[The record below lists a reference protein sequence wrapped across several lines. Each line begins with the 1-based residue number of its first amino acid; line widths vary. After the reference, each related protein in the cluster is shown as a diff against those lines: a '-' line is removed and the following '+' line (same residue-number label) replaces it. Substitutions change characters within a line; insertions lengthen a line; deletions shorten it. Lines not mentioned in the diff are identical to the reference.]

1 VAHAAEDVTGGAR
14 TVSTAVRLEK
24 LRKVFQGRGGGIVTA
39 VDGVSLEV
47 TDGSLVTLLG
57 PSGCGKTT
65 VLRMIAGFE
74 TPTEGEISIGEER
87 ITTLPPNKR
96 RTSMVFQSYGLFPH
110 MTVFD
115 NVGYGLRIRKVPGT
129 EIRTR
134 VLSMLEL
141 VGLRGTEARLPS
153 QLSGGQQQRVAL
165 ARALITEP
173 RVLLF
178 DEPLSN
184 LDAKLRVQVRQEIRR
199 LQQRLKI
206 TSIYVTHD
214 QDEAMTLS
222 DQIVVMHQGRIEQV
236 GHPEEI
242 YARPRT
248 RFVADFIGRANFLAG
263 TVRAVEDARAEVEI
277 PLGRF
282 QVTAGEFRA
291 GDPVWLLLRPEAIG
305 LTAPE
310 AGRWQGQI
318 ATTTYLGGEVFYEVA
333 VGQQTLLIK
342 VGHPQ
347 GGTGLA
353 AGKPVGVT
361 FEETSLHLIPRED
374 ASSGSH
380 AA

>member
-1 VAHAAEDVTGGAR
+1 M
-14 TVSTAVRLEK
+14 SNAVRLEK
-24 LRKVFQGRGGGIVTA
+24 LRKVFEGRGGGQVVA

-47 TDGSLVTLLG
+47 KDGSLVTLLG

-74 TPTEGEISIGEER
+74 TPTEGEVFIGEER
-87 ITTLPPNKR
+87 ITTLPANKR
-96 RTSMVFQSYGLFPH
+96 RTSMVFQTYGLFPH
-110 MTVFD
+110 MSVFD
-115 NVGYGLRIRKVPGT
+115 NVGYGLRIRRLPSSD
-129 EIRTR
+129 IRTR

-141 VGLRGTEARLPS
+141 VGLIGTEARLPS

-199 LQQRLKI
+199 LQQRLQI
-206 TSIYVTHD
+206 TSVYVTHD

-222 DQIVVMHQGRIEQV
+222 DQIVIMHQGRIEQV
-236 GHPEEI
+236 GSPQEI

-248 RFVADFIGRANFLAG
+248 RFVADFIGRGNFLAG
-263 TVRAVEDARAEVEI
+263 MVRAADGTRAEVEI

-282 QVTAGEFRA
+282 RIEAEGFRP
-291 GDPVWLLLRPEAIG
+291 GDLVWLLLRPEAIG
-305 LTAPE
+305 LTSPG
-310 AGRWQGQI
+310 AGRWSGEVST
-318 ATTTYLGGEVFYEVA
+318 ATYLGSEVFYEVT
-333 VGQQTLLIK
+333 VGQQVILVK

-347 GGTGLA
+347 GTTAFSLGEA
-353 AGKPVGVT
+353 VGVT
-361 FEETSLHLIPRED
+361 FDEGSLHLVRRE
-374 ASSGSH
+374 
-380 AA
+380 AAP

>member
-1 VAHAAEDVTGGAR
+1 M
-14 TVSTAVRLEK
+14 SNAVRLEN
-24 LRKVFQGRGGGIVTA
+24 LQKVFQGRGGGRVTA
-39 VDGVSLEV
+39 VDNVSLEV
-47 TDGSLVTLLG
+47 KDGSLVTLLG

-65 VLRMIAGFE
+65 VLRLIAGFE
-74 TPTEGEISIGEER
+74 TPTEGEVFIGEER

-96 RTSMVFQSYGLFPH
+96 RTSMVFQTYGLFPH

-115 NVGYGLRIRKVPGT
+115 NIGYGLRIRKVPRS

-134 VLSMLEL
+134 VLTMLEL
-141 VGLRGTEARLPS
+141 VDLIGTEARLPS

-222 DQIVVMHQGRIEQV
+222 DQIVIMHRGRIEQV
-236 GHPEEI
+236 GSPQGI

-248 RFVADFIGRANFLAG
+248 RFVADFIGQGNFLAG
-263 TVRAVEDARAEVEI
+263 TVRAADGDCAEVEI

-282 QVTAGEFRA
+282 RVKAEGFRP
-291 GDPVWLLLRPEAIG
+291 GDLVWLLLRPEAIG
-305 LTAPE
+305 LTPPG
-310 AGRWQGQI
+310 AGRWDGQVST
-318 ATTTYLGGEVFYEVA
+318 ATYLGSEVFYEVT
-333 VGQQTLLIK
+333 VDRQPILVK

-347 GGTGLA
+347 GATALTPGV
-353 AGKPVGVT
+353 PVGVT
-361 FEETSLHLIPRED
+361 FDENSLHLVRRE
-374 ASSGSH
+374 ATP
-380 AA
+380 

>member
-1 VAHAAEDVTGGAR
+1 M
-14 TVSTAVRLEK
+14 SNAVRLEK
-24 LRKVFQGRGGGIVTA
+24 LRKVFEGRGGGQVVA

-47 TDGSLVTLLG
+47 RDGSLVTLLG

-74 TPTEGEISIGEER
+74 TPTEGEVFIGEER

-96 RTSMVFQSYGLFPH
+96 RTSMVFQTYGLFPH
-110 MTVFD
+110 MSVFD
-115 NVGYGLRIRKVPGT
+115 NVGYGLRIRRLLGS
-129 EIRTR
+129 EIRRR
-134 VLSMLEL
+134 VLAMVEL
-141 VGLRGTEARLPS
+141 VGLTGTEARLPS

-199 LQQRLKI
+199 LQQRLQI
-206 TSIYVTHD
+206 TSVYVTHD

-222 DQIVVMHQGRIEQV
+222 DQIVIMHQGRIEQV
-236 GHPEEI
+236 GSPQEI

-248 RFVADFIGRANFLAG
+248 RFVADFIGRGNFLAG
-263 TVRAVEDARAEVEI
+263 TVRAADGARAEVEI

-282 QVTAGEFRA
+282 GVKVEGFHP

-305 LTAPE
+305 LTSPG
-310 AGRWQGQI
+310 AGRWSGQVST
-318 ATTTYLGGEVFYEVA
+318 ATYLGSEVFYEVT
-333 VGQQTLLIK
+333 VGQQVILVK

-347 GGTGLA
+347 GTTALPLGEA
-353 AGKPVGVT
+353 VGVT
-361 FEETSLHLIPRED
+361 FDEGSLHLVRRE
-374 ASSGSH
+374 
-380 AA
+380 AAP

>member
-1 VAHAAEDVTGGAR
+1 
-14 TVSTAVRLEK
+14 VSTGVRLET

-74 TPTEGEISIGEER
+74 TPTAGEVFIGEER

-115 NVGYGLRIRKVPGT
+115 NVGYGLRMRGVPGR

-141 VGLRGTEARLPS
+141 VGLTGTEPRLPS

-199 LQQRLKI
+199 LQQRLQI
-206 TSIYVTHD
+206 TSVYVTHD

-222 DQIVVMHQGRIEQV
+222 DQIVVMHQGRIEQI
-236 GHPEEI
+236 GSPEEI
-242 YARPRT
+242 YGRPRT
-248 RFVADFIGRANFLAG
+248 RFVAEFIGRASFLAG
-263 TVRAVEDARAEVEI
+263 SVRGVEDARAEVEM

-282 QVTAGEFRA
+282 RVVAGDFRA
-291 GDPVWLLLRPEAIG
+291 GDAVWLLLRPEAIR
-305 LTAPE
+305 LTSPD
-310 AGRWQGQI
+310 AGRWRGQI
-318 ATTTYLGGEVFYEVA
+318 SAATYLGGEVFYEVI
-333 VGQQTLLIK
+333 VGQQTLLAK
-342 VGHPQ
+342 VGHLP
-347 GGTGLA
+347 GGARLA
-353 AGKPVGVT
+353 AEEPVGVV
-361 FEETSLHLIPRED
+361 FEETSLHLVPREEGWSTTPS
-374 ASSGSH
+374 A
-380 AA
+380 

>member
-1 VAHAAEDVTGGAR
+1 M
-14 TVSTAVRLEK
+14 SNAVRLEK
-24 LRKVFQGRGGGIVTA
+24 LRKVFEGRGGGQVVA

-47 TDGSLVTLLG
+47 RDGSLVTLLG

-74 TPTEGEISIGEER
+74 TPTEGEVFIGEER

-115 NVGYGLRIRKVPGT
+115 NVGYGLRIRRLLGS
-129 EIRTR
+129 EIRRR
-134 VLSMLEL
+134 VLAMVEL
-141 VGLRGTEARLPS
+141 VGLTGTEARLPS

-199 LQQRLKI
+199 LQQRLQI
-206 TSIYVTHD
+206 TSVYVTHD

-222 DQIVVMHQGRIEQV
+222 DQIVIMHQGRIEQV
-236 GHPEEI
+236 GSPQEI

-248 RFVADFIGRANFLAG
+248 RFVADFIGRGNFLAG
-263 TVRAVEDARAEVEI
+263 TVRTADGARTEVEI

-282 QVTAGEFRA
+282 GVKVEGFHP

-305 LTAPE
+305 LTSPG
-310 AGRWQGQI
+310 AGRWSGQVST
-318 ATTTYLGGEVFYEVA
+318 ATYLGSEVFYEVT
-333 VGQQTLLIK
+333 VGQQVILVK

-347 GGTGLA
+347 GTTALPLGEA
-353 AGKPVGVT
+353 VGVT
-361 FEETSLHLIPRED
+361 FDEGSLHLVRRE
-374 ASSGSH
+374 
-380 AA
+380 AAP

>member
-1 VAHAAEDVTGGAR
+1 
-14 TVSTAVRLEK
+14 VSNGVRLEN
-24 LRKVFQGRGGGIVTA
+24 LRKVFQGRGGGTVVA
-39 VDGVSLEV
+39 VDAVSLEV
-47 TDGSLVTLLG
+47 RDGSLVTLLG

-74 TPTEGEISIGEER
+74 TPTAGEVLIGEER

-96 RTSMVFQSYGLFPH
+96 RTSMVFQTYGLFPH

-115 NVGYGLRIRKVPGT
+115 NIGYGLRVRKVPAA

-134 VLSMLEL
+134 VFAMLEL
-141 VGLRGTEARLPS
+141 VGLGGTEARLPS

-199 LQQRLKI
+199 LQQRLQI

-236 GHPEEI
+236 GSPQEI

-248 RFVADFIGRANFLAG
+248 RFVADFIGRGNFLPG
-263 TVRAVEDARAEVEI
+263 SVRAVEGGRTEVEI

-282 QVTAGEFRA
+282 RVRAEGFRP
-291 GDPVWLLLRPEAIG
+291 GDGVWLLLRPEVIG
-305 LTAPE
+305 LTSPAG
-310 AGRWQGQI
+310 GRWQGRV
-318 ATTTYLGGEVFYEVA
+318 ATATYLGSEIFYEVT
-333 VGQQTLLIK
+333 VGPHTILIK
-342 VGHPQ
+342 AVHPQ
-347 GGTGLA
+347 GTPPRAPGA
-353 AGKPVGVT
+353 QVGVT
-361 FEETSLHLIPRED
+361 FDEEALHLVPRE
-374 ASSGSH
+374 
-380 AA
+380 AAP

>member
-1 VAHAAEDVTGGAR
+1 M
-14 TVSTAVRLEK
+14 STAVRLEN
-24 LRKVFQGRGGGIVTA
+24 LRKVFEGRGGGLVTA

-47 TDGSLVTLLG
+47 MNGSLVTLLG

-74 TPTEGEISIGEER
+74 TPTEGEVYIGEER
-87 ITTLPPNKR
+87 ITTMPPNRR
-96 RTSMVFQSYGLFPH
+96 RTSMVFQTYGLFPH
-110 MTVFD
+110 MSVFD
-115 NVGYGLRIRKVPGT
+115 NVGYGLRIRRLPAS

-134 VLSMLEL
+134 VLAMLEL
-141 VGLRGTEARLPS
+141 VGLTGTEARLPS
-153 QLSGGQQQRVAL
+153 QISGGQQQRVAL

-206 TSIYVTHD
+206 TSVYVTHD

-222 DQIVVMHQGRIEQV
+222 DQIVVMHRGRIEQV
-236 GHPEEI
+236 GSPQEI

-248 RFVADFIGRANFLAG
+248 RFVADFIGQGNFLAG
-263 TVRAVEDARAEVEI
+263 TVQGVEGARAEVEI

-282 QVTAGEFRA
+282 QVTMEGFRP

-305 LTAPE
+305 LTSRA
-310 AGRWQGQI
+310 AGRWEGRV
-318 ATTTYLGGEVFYEVA
+318 ATATYLGSEVFYEVT
-333 VGQQTLLIK
+333 VGEQAILVK
-342 VGHPQ
+342 EGHPQ
-347 GGTGLA
+347 GTKALSPGE
-353 AGKPVGVT
+353 PVGVT
-361 FEETSLHLIPRED
+361 FDESSLHLVRRE
-374 ASSGSH
+374 AGS
-380 AA
+380 